1 MADFLGF
8 AWKVAVILLIIAAAV
23 FAIAKGTEVVNV
35 LKDLTT
41 SRSPDGQWYEYGSTG
56 TWYSPVSLAWPLLQG
71 LVVDDSTQVWP
82 LLVTLLVSIPVL
94 SVALFGLRWLIRA
107 AK

>member
-8 AWKVAVILLIIAAAV
+8 AWKVLVILLIIAAAV

-41 SRSPDGQWYEYGSTG
+41 SRSPDGQWYEGPG
-56 TWYSPVSLAWPLLQG
+56 DTWYSPVSLAWPLLQG
-71 LVVDDSTQVWP
+71 LVVGDSVQVWP
-82 LLVTLLVSIPVL
+82 LLVTLLVSIPAL